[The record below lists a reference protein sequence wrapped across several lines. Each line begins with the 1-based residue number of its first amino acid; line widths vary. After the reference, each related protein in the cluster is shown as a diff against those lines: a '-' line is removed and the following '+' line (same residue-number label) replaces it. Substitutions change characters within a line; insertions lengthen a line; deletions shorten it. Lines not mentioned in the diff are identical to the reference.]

1 MHKVSAYERA
11 YTEEKIPILTFVQ
24 VPARECLRERVSTN
38 GNV

>member
-11 YTEEKIPILTFVQ
+11 YTEKKIPIFTFVQ
-24 VPARECLRERVSTN
+24 VPTSAYERVSTN

>member
-11 YTEEKIPILTFVQ
+11 YTEEKIPIFTFVQ
-24 VPARECLRERVSTN
+24 VPTSAYERVSTN